1 MKKTLT
7 PVLLALV
14 ALIAVTAG
22 CQPDTASTDVEDTEI
37 RLAPIHEVKVT
48 YALPYYPPRVYI
60 LIKGGL
66 TDGAT
71 TFHEAKI
78 ERSGNTINIT
88 VTTQRPVDAVA
99 TQVYGYFE
107 TSVSLGS
114 DLTIDETYTVNV
126 NDQTTSFKM
135 HDIDLYR

>member
-1 MKKTLT
+1 MKKIL
-7 PVLLALV
+7 PLILLALV
-14 ALIAVTAG
+14 VLIAVTAG
-22 CQPDTASTDVEDTEI
+22 CQLDTANTDGQDIEI
-37 RLAPIHEVKVT
+37 SLAPIHEVKVT
-48 YALPYYPPRVYI
+48 YALPYYPPQVYV

-66 TDGAT
+66 SDGAT
-71 TFHEAKI
+71 TFHEAKV

-88 VTTQRPVDAVA
+88 VTTQRPKDAAA

-114 DLTIDETYTVNV
+114 DLTMDETYTVNV
-126 NDQTTSFKM
+126 NDQTTSFKT